1 MAKQTGRSLQLSAQ
15 GRQKADIALQKFA
28 GKRDLAANLGMSPTT
43 VTNFFAG
50 RPVKRREFHEICK
63 KLKLNWQEVA
73 DLPRITESE
82 SSKPSQKLQDNSS
95 DIDALVQEMRSLCC
109 DKVQHLYSKIQLL
122 NRQQIDIDQLD
133 ADFSPEKVKIFAL
146 NLSAVLSEMPDLG
159 AELANKLLLFL
170 KKKVDGL
177 IASEDKLQKFLDWGN
192 RKSCS
197 VQVPYKLAA
206 VRAFYLNLPSATVLD
221 LGSSPDFELEC
232 NLINSLEPTLG
243 SRFSPYASSFYEHA
257 LDLDFRLMFG
267 LGLFLEGTRTPEY
280 VLDICISSLAHNR
293 DYSFYLVTEMEQ
305 FLQSLRNQL
314 PDFKTKR
321 SGFWEWRATEGQA
334 WAEKLR
340 DVLIKYRNI
349 GHDWQFTIP
358 QKELLQQ
365 YYDTNKLLVDC
376 LNSACSVSDGVK
388 AEIEETLLLPITEI
402 EKRQPQM

>member
-1 MAKQTGRSLQLSAQ
+1 
-15 GRQKADIALQKFA
+15 
-28 GKRDLAANLGMSPTT
+28 

-170 KKKVDGL
+170 KKKVDRL

-221 LGSSPDFELEC
+221 LGSSPNFELEC
-232 NLINSLEPTLG
+232 NLMNSLEPTLG

-293 DYSFYLVTEMEQ
+293 DYRFSLVTEMEQ
-305 FLQSLRNQL
+305 SLQSLRNQL
-314 PDFKTKR
+314 PDFNTER
-321 SGFWEWRATEGQA
+321 LGFWEWRETEGQA
-334 WAEKLR
+334 WARKLR

-349 GHDWQFTIP
+349 GHDWQFSTP

-365 YYDTNKLLVDC
+365 YYDTNKLLADC
-376 LNSACSVSDGVK
+376 LNSACSVSEEVK

-402 EKRQPQM
+402 EKRQQQVQVKDVADE

>member
-1 MAKQTGRSLQLSAQ
+1 
-15 GRQKADIALQKFA
+15 
-28 GKRDLAANLGMSPTT
+28 
-43 VTNFFAG
+43 
-50 RPVKRREFHEICK
+50 
-63 KLKLNWQEVA
+63 
-73 DLPRITESE
+73 
-82 SSKPSQKLQDNSS
+82 
-95 DIDALVQEMRSLCC
+95 
-109 DKVQHLYSKIQLL
+109 
-122 NRQQIDIDQLD
+122 
-133 ADFSPEKVKIFAL
+133 
-146 NLSAVLSEMPDLG
+146 
-159 AELANKLLLFL
+159 
-170 KKKVDGL
+170 
-177 IASEDKLQKFLDWGN
+177 
-192 RKSCS
+192 
-197 VQVPYKLAA
+197 
-206 VRAFYLNLPSATVLD
+206 
-221 LGSSPDFELEC
+221 
-232 NLINSLEPTLG
+232 
-243 SRFSPYASSFYEHA
+243 
-257 LDLDFRLMFG
+257 MFG